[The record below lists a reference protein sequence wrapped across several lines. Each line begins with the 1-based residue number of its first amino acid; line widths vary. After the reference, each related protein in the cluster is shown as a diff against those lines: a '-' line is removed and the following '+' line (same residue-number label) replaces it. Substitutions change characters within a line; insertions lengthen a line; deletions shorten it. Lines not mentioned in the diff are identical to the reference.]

1 MALKSS
7 LEDAVTL
14 FPEERSHF
22 LFALL
27 AAMVVELLVLL
38 AGAYIANRP
47 QPVLQPPPVTL
58 IHVVVTPK
66 PVPPPPKPVPP
77 PSKPVPPPP
86 RPMPPPPRPVPRP
99 SPKVQPR
106 PPVRHTISRPKP
118 IAQQVQP
125 PPSPPRPAPIPEAV
139 QENAMEAYASIVH
152 DAVQADLQVPEM
164 VAMMHLSGT
173 TKIALNIAPN
183 GNLLSA
189 TVIESSGVAMIDNAA
204 LATVRASRFPS
215 FSGKMPN
222 HPITIEISVRMK
234 SQ

>member
-1 MALKSS
+1 MSFKSNS
-7 LEDAVTL
+7 EDATAF

-27 AAMVVELLVLL
+27 AAMVVELLVVL

-66 PVPPPPKPVPP
+66 PVPPPP
-77 PSKPVPPPP
+77 KPVPPPP

-222 HPITIEISVRMK
+222 HPITIEISVRIK